1 MRYCNSFTNHS
12 RGKFTCFENR
22 KIVCS
27 RFVMRVSG
35 KYLVHSIL
43 TNCKTA
49 ENVFYVAH
57 IQVWK
62 EEINIC
68 RCIFTSSMERKIK
81 KLYVV
86 QRGFKGVRIVTKSL
100 QSSCF
105 AY

>member
-49 ENVFYVAH
+49 KNVFYVAH

-68 RCIFTSSMERKIK
+68 RRIFTSSMERKIK